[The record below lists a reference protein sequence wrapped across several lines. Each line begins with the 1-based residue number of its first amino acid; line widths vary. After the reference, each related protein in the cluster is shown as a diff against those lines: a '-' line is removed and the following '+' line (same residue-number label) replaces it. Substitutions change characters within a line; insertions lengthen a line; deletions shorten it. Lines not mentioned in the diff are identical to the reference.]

1 MPNGSRTGK
10 SHDLFCF
17 TAGINAIIGLQW
29 SSCSDR
35 CPLMKYHNHTG
46 LLRDL
51 EQLQRAA
58 PADVSLFSLGS
69 SMGGRELRGIRL
81 GKNYDDQG
89 ELAEPGEDQDQALL
103 RPLVKLVGNMHG
115 NEPTGREMLIH
126 LAKYI
131 ILADRYSQERQIA
144 SRDPWVARAAAILR
158 NTDLWIL
165 PTMNPDG

>member
-1 MPNGSRTGK
+1 
-10 SHDLFCF
+10 
-17 TAGINAIIGLQW
+17 
-29 SSCSDR
+29 
-35 CPLMKYHNHTG
+35 MKYHNHTG

-58 PADVSLFSLGS
+58 PVDVSLFSLGS

>member
-1 MPNGSRTGK
+1 
-10 SHDLFCF
+10 
-17 TAGINAIIGLQW
+17 
-29 SSCSDR
+29 
-35 CPLMKYHNHTG
+35 MKYHNHTG

-103 RPLVKLVGNMHG
+103 RPLGKLVGNMHG

>member
-1 MPNGSRTGK
+1 
-10 SHDLFCF
+10 
-17 TAGINAIIGLQW
+17 
-29 SSCSDR
+29 
-35 CPLMKYHNHTG
+35 MKYHNHTE

-51 EQLQRAA
+51 ERLQMAA
-58 PADVSLFSLGS
+58 PADMSLFSLGS

-81 GKNYDDQG
+81 RRSIQDDNAG
-89 ELAEPGEDQDQALL
+89 EEDGDNQAL

-131 ILADRYSQERQIA
+131 ILADRYSQGRQRV

>member
-1 MPNGSRTGK
+1 
-10 SHDLFCF
+10 
-17 TAGINAIIGLQW
+17 
-29 SSCSDR
+29 
-35 CPLMKYHNHTG
+35 MKYHNHTE

-51 EQLQRAA
+51 ERLQMAA

-81 GKNYDDQG
+81 RRSIQDDKAGQ
-89 ELAEPGEDQDQALL
+89 EDGDNQAL

-131 ILADRYSQERQIA
+131 ILADRYSQGRQRV